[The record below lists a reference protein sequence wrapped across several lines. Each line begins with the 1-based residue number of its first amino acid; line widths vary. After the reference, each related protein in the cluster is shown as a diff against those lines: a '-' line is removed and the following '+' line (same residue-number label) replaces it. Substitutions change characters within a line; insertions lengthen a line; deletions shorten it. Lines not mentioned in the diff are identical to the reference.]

1 MDDTYKAYLLSNE
14 WKQIRIDLLTIR
26 GNKCERCNKKSNRL
40 QVHHL
45 TYERIYNELAED
57 LILLCGICHQKAHG
71 LIKDKPI
78 KKKPIKK
85 PKNKPKKT
93 KSIWQIVNEAKQS
106 NNPEKF
112 VKAYIKASKRI

>member
-1 MDDTYKAYLLSNE
+1 MDDKYKAYLLSNE
-14 WKQIRIDLLTIR
+14 WKQIRIDLITIR
-26 GNKCERCNKKSNRL
+26 GSKCEKCSKKTNRL

-45 TYERIYNELAED
+45 TYARIYNELAED

-71 LIKDKPI
+71 LIKDKPT

-85 PKNKPKKT
+85 PKSKPKKT

-106 NNPEKF
+106 KHPEKF

>member
-45 TYERIYNELAED
+45 TYERIYNENQED

-71 LIKDKPI
+71 LIKEKP

-85 PKNKPKKT
+85 KTNKKV
-93 KSIWQIVNEAKQS
+93 KSIWQIVADAKKS
-106 NNPEKF
+106 KNPSQF
-112 VKAYIKASKRI
+112 AKAYNKASKRI

>member
-85 PKNKPKKT
+85 TKNKPKKT